1 MRHTPPT
8 SHANSHQATSHTCKA
23 NGVEARWGQPETC
36 GGITALHKVVITPHV
51 TPDRFGKK
59 QLMESTR
66 NIIRDLAIEHC
77 EEEGSWCLPA
87 ECHVG
92 EDD

>member
-23 NGVEARWGQPETC
+23 TGVEARWGQPMLHEPNI
-36 GGITALHKVVITPHV
+36 ITVFGSCNTS
-51 TPDRFGKK
+51 RFGKK

-92 EDD
+92 EDDDE